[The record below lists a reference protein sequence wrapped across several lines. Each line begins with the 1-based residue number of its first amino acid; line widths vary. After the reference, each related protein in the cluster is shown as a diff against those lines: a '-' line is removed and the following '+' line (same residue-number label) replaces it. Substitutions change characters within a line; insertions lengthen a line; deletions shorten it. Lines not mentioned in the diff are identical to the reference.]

1 MQMRTTLT
9 LDDDV
14 AVKLERLRETRRTS
28 LKALVND
35 ALRLG
40 LQGMEKSTTTKRKPY
55 RTRSVSL
62 GRCFFDNLDNVAE
75 VISIAEGD
83 DHR

>member
-1 MQMRTTLT
+1 MRTTLT

-14 AVKLERLRETRRTS
+14 AVKLERLRESRRTS
-28 LKALVND
+28 LKALVNE

-40 LQGMEKSTTTKRKPY
+40 LRGMEQPPAPKTKPF

-62 GRCFFDNLDNVAE
+62 GRCFFDNIDNVAE
-75 VISIAEGD
+75 VIAIAEGD
-83 DHR
+83 DYK

>member
-1 MQMRTTLT
+1 MRTTLT

-14 AVKLERLRETRRTS
+14 AVKLERLRESRRTS
-28 LKALVND
+28 LKAVVND

-40 LQGMEKSTTTKRKPY
+40 LQGMEKSTAPKTKPF

-62 GRCFFDNLDNVAE
+62 GRCFFDNVDNVAE
-75 VISIAEGD
+75 VIAIAEGEVY
-83 DHR
+83 R

>member
-1 MQMRTTLT
+1 MRTTLT

-14 AVKLERLRETRRTS
+14 AVKLERLRGSRKAS

-40 LQGMEKSTTTKRKPY
+40 LRYLEEPTKKPKEPF
-55 RTRSVSL
+55 RIKPVSL
-62 GRCFFDNLDNVAE
+62 GRCRLPNLDNIGE
-75 VISIAEGD
+75 VLAIAEGD
-83 DHR
+83 DYK